1 MDPANPASFNH
12 RTELLSTG
20 RRYHF
25 VDQLPTNYDP
35 AINKTLVCIHGFPDF
50 WYGWRYQI
58 KPWVDLGYRV
68 VVPDKLGYGGTDKPE
83 DESEYSAKKI
93 ADDIAALMTLLKVP
107 KAVII
112 GHDWGCFMA
121 SRFALWHPDR
131 LLSLVLMSVPF
142 VPPAKAY
149 TPLEK
154 IVERVPN
161 WGYHLFFADKASSGV
176 IEKNL
181 DTFNK
186 LIWRDKKTSDEK
198 LSNWTLTGGLPKL
211 LNNANFKLASTGL
224 LNQQEFDYYVSQFKD
239 SMHGPLNY
247 YRTTLHR
254 FNEEQDPAILP
265 APRANLPVLLIIGK
279 EDPTSNQGA
288 LDVTKKMIPHVEIEL
303 IDGVGHWLMVESKD
317 YINKAIPRFIERV
330 SADEVQTKL

>member
-25 VDQLPTNYDP
+25 VDQLPANYDP
-35 AINKTLVCIHGFPDF
+35 ATSKTLICIHGFPDF

-58 KPWVDLGYRV
+58 KPWVELGYRV

-83 DESEYSAKKI
+83 DPSEYTSRKVAN
-93 ADDIAALMTLLKVP
+93 DIAALMDLLQLP

-142 VPPAKAY
+142 VPPAKTY

-161 WGYHLFFADKASSGV
+161 WGYHLFFEDRASSRE

-181 DTFNK
+181 PRFFK
-186 LIWRDKKTSDEK
+186 LIYRNKKTSDVQLE
-198 LSNWTLTGGLPKL
+198 NWTLKGGAARV
-211 LNNANFKLASTGL
+211 LNSDIVDRDGTGL
-224 LNQQEFDYYVSQFKD
+224 LNQQEFDYYVSQFD
-239 SMHGPLNY
+239 GRMNGPLNY

-254 FNEEQDPAILP
+254 FNEEQDPSILQ
-265 APRANLPVLLIIGK
+265 APRPDLPVLLIIGK

-288 LDVTKKMIPHVEIEL
+288 LDITRKMIPHVQIEL
-303 IDGVGHWLMVESKD
+303 IDGVGHWLMVECKEH
-317 YINKAIPRFIERV
+317 INETIPRFLRNV
-330 SADEVQTKL
+330 LASDVQTKL